1 MGSHIEQR
9 VWGMAEV
16 NRALYSLG
24 KYMQE
29 IASSIST
36 WLRPDWVVTLS
47 VNSGLTSQM
56 NAIKLSRASE
66 ASKLLW
72 YWLSR
77 HRINIFPSVGWT
89 SPAVTANVSI
99 HPTQIL
105 NRRVFSIRV
114 QELVSTGLGNGTRGW
129 EKNTLESTMKWWV
142 VCRAQSVISC
152 LRV

>member
-1 MGSHIEQR
+1 
-9 VWGMAEV
+9 MAEV

-66 ASKLLW
+66 ASKLL
-72 YWLSR
+72 
-77 HRINIFPSVGWT
+77 
-89 SPAVTANVSI
+89 
-99 HPTQIL
+99 
-105 NRRVFSIRV
+105 
-114 QELVSTGLGNGTRGW
+114 
-129 EKNTLESTMKWWV
+129 
-142 VCRAQSVISC
+142 
-152 LRV
+152 